1 MSDFVIHN
9 DDPYIIYARTKMIG
23 FIKVNYE
30 DLVKTFGEP
39 SKEIGVEWVVKW
51 SDASVVRIFSQ
62 HIRMVNWWVHGTD
75 QRCLN
80 KLSDALGNRYQYFSE
95 NINNLDLKARYKF
108 LRISLNSKCK

>member
-39 SKEIGVEWVVKW
+39 SKEIGVEWVVK
-51 SDASVVRIFSQ
+51 
-62 HIRMVNWWVHGTD
+62 
-75 QRCLN
+75 
-80 KLSDALGNRYQYFSE
+80 
-95 NINNLDLKARYKF
+95 
-108 LRISLNSKCK
+108 